1 MSKELFSTKESKKA
15 NHGLAYYPMFL
26 KISRK
31 KCVVVGGGW
40 VARRKVRALLEYGA
54 GVEVISPDPCPE
66 LNKLGETGEI
76 KVLRRRYQSGDL
88 QGAFLAIAATDNRA
102 LNRQVVKEAKDK
114 AVLVNVIDDLENS
127 DFIVPSYVRRGALT
141 IAVSTAGRS
150 PALARKIR
158 TRLEK
163 ELGDEY
169 ASLVRLVG
177 EVRAEVRRQ
186 GIKVT
191 GDDWQEA
198 LDLDLM
204 IDLLK
209 RGDDQKAKA
218 VLLDNLM
225 RTSR

>member
-1 MSKELFSTKESKKA
+1 MKSP
-15 NHGLAYYPMFL
+15 NLAYYPMFL
-26 KISRK
+26 KIMGKR
-31 KCVVVGGGW
+31 CVVVGGGG
-40 VARRKVRALLEYGA
+40 VARRKVRGLLEHGA
-54 GVEVISPDPCPE
+54 SVEVISPDLCPE

-114 AVLVNVIDDLENS
+114 AVLVNVADDPQDS
-127 DFIVPSYVRRGALT
+127 DFIMPSYLRRGALT

-163 ELGDEY
+163 EFGDEY
-169 ASLVRLVG
+169 ASLVRLIA

-186 GIKVT
+186 GIKIIA
-191 GDDWQEA
+191 DDWQEA
-198 LDLDLM
+198 LDLDFIL
-204 IDLLK
+204 DLLR
-209 RGDDQKAKA
+209 RGEDEKARA
-218 VLLDNLM
+218 VLLDKLK
-225 RTSR
+225 RKIR